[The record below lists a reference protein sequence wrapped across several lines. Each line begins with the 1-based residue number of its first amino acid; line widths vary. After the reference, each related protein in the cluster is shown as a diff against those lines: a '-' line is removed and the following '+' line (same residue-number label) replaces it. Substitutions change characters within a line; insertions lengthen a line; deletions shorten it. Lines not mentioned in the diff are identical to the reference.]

1 MKDFVPKEKDI
12 FRSRLIY
19 RFSSIKSRC
28 NNTNNKNYSIYGGR
42 GIKCE
47 FKSFNDFYSWC
58 LEQGIEDGLDVDRI
72 DNNGNY
78 SRTNCQ
84 LITKEENT
92 LKQEH
97 INLTVNDVMFIRS
110 SDFVWNKHRSNYK
123 CSDNTIK
130 NILKG
135 EE

>member
-1 MKDFVPKEKDI
+1 MKNFVPKEKDI
-12 FRSRLIY
+12 FRGRLMY
-19 RFSSIKSRC
+19 RFGSIKSRC
-28 NNTNNKNYSIYGGR
+28 NNTNNKNYNIYGGR

-84 LITKEENT
+84 LITKEENI
-92 LKQEH
+92 LKQ
-97 INLTVNDVMFIRS
+97 NTVNDVIFIKS
-110 SDFVWNKHRSNYK
+110 EDFVWDKHK
-123 CSDNTIK
+123 CSDDTIK

-135 EE
+135 VE